1 MTDSLVFCTPGA
13 APASRT
19 GAAIRRLGAARTVFS
34 AVVATV
40 ATASVL
46 PAAGAAQNGH
56 DAVVAHVE
64 AGADRYADVAQRIW
78 ELAEVGYQE
87 TESSALLRGVLAE
100 AGFEIDEGVVGMPTA
115 FVASWGKG
123 SPVVGILAEY
133 DALPG
138 ITQDRVPERAPLPE
152 AGAGHACGHHLFG
165 AGSVAAALA
174 AKAWLEE
181 SGTAGTIR
189 LYGTPAEEGG
199 AGKVYMVRAGLFDG
213 VDAVLHWHPSGANAA
228 SPSSSLANKSAKFRF
243 HGVSAHAAGAPDQGR
258 SALDGV
264 EAMNA
269 MVNMMREHVPQETR
283 IHYVITAGGSA
294 PNVIPDF
301 AEVFYYVRHPDPEM
315 VKSIF
320 GRVARAAEG
329 AAMGTGT
336 RVEHEVIH
344 GLFAMMP
351 NETLQRRAQAN
362 LERVGGVVYDETE
375 RAFAEAI
382 RRTLRQDAPPV
393 DRAAEVEPYR
403 FREGGGSTDVADVSW
418 VAPTVGMTAA
428 TWVPGTPAHS
438 WQAIAAGG
446 TSIGSKGMVVAAKT
460 LAMTAVDL
468 FTDAALVE
476 AAKVE
481 HVERVGED
489 FEYVSLVGDRDPPL
503 DYRKPARGR

>member
-1 MTDSLVFCTPGA
+1 MTDSL
-13 APASRT
+13 ASRIPRAVFFA
-19 GAAIRRLGAARTVFS
+19 GIAAA
-34 AVVATV
+34 
-40 ATASVL
+40 ATAAAL
-46 PAAGAAQNGH
+46 PAAAAAQNGH

-64 AGADRYADVAQRIW
+64 AGANRHAEVAQRIW

-87 TESSALLRGVLAE
+87 TESSALLRGVLDE
-100 AGFEIDEGVVGMPTA
+100 AGFEIDEGVAGMPTA
-115 FVASWGKG
+115 FVASWGEG

-174 AKAWLEE
+174 VKAWLED
-181 SGTAGTIR
+181 SGTAGTVR

-258 SALDGV
+258 SSLDGV

-315 VKSIF
+315 VQSLF
-320 GRVARAAEG
+320 ERVARTAEG

-336 RVEHEVIH
+336 RMEYEVIH

-382 RRTLRQDAPPV
+382 HGTLREDAPPV
-393 DRAAEVEPYR
+393 ERAAEVEPYR

-418 VAPTVGMTAA
+418 VVPTVGMTAA

-468 FTDAALVE
+468 FTDPALVE

-481 HVERVGED
+481 HLERVGPD

-503 DYRKPARGR
+503 DYRAPARGR